1 MTTWAI
7 VPVKPLRQSK
17 SRLGSVLGAEERL
30 ALSREML
37 NRVLEALAGVPEI
50 ERTLL
55 VSRDSEAMAL
65 ARQHGARTL
74 SERSRLAHLSRP
86 SRPREASWKD
96 GGPPGLA
103 ARTGCPSGSRRGPPI
118 DLNQALQQATRAAV
132 GSGASAVLVVPA
144 DLPLV
149 TADDLR
155 QLVELA
161 GTPPV
166 VVLAPDRRQSGT
178 NAMLASPAGLIEYSF
193 GPSSFDR
200 HRALGIA
207 AGARVLVC
215 DRPGLALDLD
225 LPEDLGLFREIS
237 GGKAA

>member
-7 VPVKPLRQSK
+7 VPVKPMRRAK
-17 SRLGSVLGAEERL
+17 SRLGSVLGADERL

-37 NRVLEALAGVPEI
+37 NRVLEALVGVPEI

-65 ARQHGARTL
+65 ARHHGARTL
-74 SERSRLAHLSRP
+74 SER
-86 SRPREASWKD
+86 
-96 GGPPGLA
+96 
-103 ARTGCPSGSRRGPPI
+103 PPI

-155 QLVELA
+155 ELVSLA
-161 GTPPV
+161 ESPPV
-166 VVLAPDRRQSGT
+166 VVIAPDRRQAGT
-178 NAMLASPAGLIEYSF
+178 NALLASPAGLIEYAF

-200 HRALGIA
+200 HRALALA

-225 LPEDLGLFREIS
+225 LPEDLGLFRKAS

>member
-7 VPVKPLRQSK
+7 VPVKPLRRAK
-17 SRLGSVLGAEERL
+17 SRLSSVLGAEERL
-30 ALSREML
+30 ELSREML
-37 NRVLEALAGVPEI
+37 NRVLEALAKVPEI

-65 ARQHGARTL
+65 ARHHGARTL
-74 SERSRLAHLSRP
+74 SER
-86 SRPREASWKD
+86 
-96 GGPPGLA
+96 
-103 ARTGCPSGSRRGPPI
+103 PPI

-155 QLVELA
+155 ELVSLA
-161 GTPPV
+161 ESLPV
-166 VVLAPDRRQSGT
+166 VVIAPDRRQAGT
-178 NAMLASPAGLIEYSF
+178 NALLASPAGLIEYAF

-200 HRALGIA
+200 HRALALA

-225 LPEDLGLFREIS
+225 LPEDLGLFRKAT

>member
-1 MTTWAI
+1 MTIWAI
-7 VPVKPLRQSK
+7 VPVKPLRRAK
-17 SRLGSVLGAEERL
+17 SRLSPVLGGEERL

-37 NRVLEALAGVPEI
+37 NRVLAALARIPDI

-74 SERSRLAHLSRP
+74 SER
-86 SRPREASWKD
+86 
-96 GGPPGLA
+96 
-103 ARTGCPSGSRRGPPI
+103 PPI
-118 DLNQALQQATRAAV
+118 DLNQALQQATRAAL

-149 TADDLR
+149 TTEDL
-155 QLVELA
+155 QHLLA
-161 GTPPV
+161 LGAAPPV
-166 VVLAPDRRQSGT
+166 VVLAPDRHGSGT
-178 NAMLASPAGLIEYSF
+178 NALMVSPAGLIEYAF

-200 HRALGIA
+200 HRMLALASGS
-207 AGARVLVC
+207 RVAVC

-225 LPEDLGLFREIS
+225 LPEDLGLLREAS
-237 GGKAA
+237 GGRAA

>member
-7 VPVKPLRQSK
+7 VPVKPMRRAK
-17 SRLGSVLGAEERL
+17 SRLSSVLGAEERL

-37 NRVLEALAGVPEI
+37 NRVLEALAGVSGI

-55 VSRDSEAMAL
+55 VSRDTEAMAL
-65 ARQHGARTL
+65 ARHHGARTL
-74 SERSRLAHLSRP
+74 SERSRSA
-86 SRPREASWKD
+86 
-96 GGPPGLA
+96 
-103 ARTGCPSGSRRGPPI
+103 SRRGPPI

-149 TADDLR
+149 TVEDL
-155 QLVELA
+155 QELVALSA
-161 GTPPV
+161 SPPV
-166 VVLAPDRRQSGT
+166 VVLAPDRRQAGT
-178 NAMLASPAGLIEYSF
+178 NALLASPAGLIEYAF

-200 HRALGIA
+200 HRASALA

-225 LPEDLGLFREIS
+225 LPEDLALFREAS

>member
-1 MTTWAI
+1 
-7 VPVKPLRQSK
+7 
-17 SRLGSVLGAEERL
+17 
-30 ALSREML
+30 ML
-37 NRVLEALAGVPEI
+37 NRVLEALASVPEI

-65 ARQHGARTL
+65 ARHHGARTL
-74 SERSRLAHLSRP
+74 SER
-86 SRPREASWKD
+86 
-96 GGPPGLA
+96 
-103 ARTGCPSGSRRGPPI
+103 PPI

-155 QLVELA
+155 ELVSLA
-161 GTPPV
+161 ESPPV
-166 VVLAPDRRQSGT
+166 VVIAPDRRQAGT
-178 NAMLASPAGLIEYSF
+178 NALLASPAGLIEYAF
-193 GPSSFDR
+193 GASSFDR
-200 HRALGIA
+200 HRALALA

-225 LPEDLGLFREIS
+225 LPEDLGLFRKAT

>member
-7 VPVKPLRQSK
+7 VPVKPMRRAK

-37 NRVLEALAGVPEI
+37 NRVLEALASVPEI

-74 SERSRLAHLSRP
+74 SER
-86 SRPREASWKD
+86 
-96 GGPPGLA
+96 
-103 ARTGCPSGSRRGPPI
+103 PPI

-155 QLVELA
+155 ELVTLA
-161 GTPPV
+161 ESPPV
-166 VVLAPDRRQSGT
+166 VVIAPDRRQAGT
-178 NAMLASPAGLIEYSF
+178 NALLSSPAGLIEYAF

-200 HRALGIA
+200 HRALA
-207 AGARVLVC
+207 LATGARVLVC

-225 LPEDLGLFREIS
+225 LPEDLGLFRAVM

>member
-7 VPVKPLRQSK
+7 VPVKPLRRAK

-37 NRVLEALAGVPEI
+37 NRVLEALVRVAEI

-65 ARQHGARTL
+65 ARHHGARTL
-74 SERSRLAHLSRP
+74 SER
-86 SRPREASWKD
+86 
-96 GGPPGLA
+96 
-103 ARTGCPSGSRRGPPI
+103 PPI

-155 QLVELA
+155 ELVTLA
-161 GTPPV
+161 ESPPV
-166 VVLAPDRRQSGT
+166 VVIAPDRRQAGT
-178 NAMLASPAGLIEYSF
+178 NALLASPAGLIEYAF

-200 HRALGIA
+200 HRALALA

-225 LPEDLGLFREIS
+225 LPEDLGLFRKAT

>member
-7 VPVKPLRQSK
+7 VPVKPLRRAK
-17 SRLGSVLGAEERL
+17 SRLSSVLGAEERL
-30 ALSREML
+30 ELSREML
-37 NRVLEALAGVPEI
+37 NRVLEALAKVPEI

-65 ARQHGARTL
+65 ARHHGARTL
-74 SERSRLAHLSRP
+74 SER
-86 SRPREASWKD
+86 
-96 GGPPGLA
+96 
-103 ARTGCPSGSRRGPPI
+103 PPI

-155 QLVELA
+155 ALVSLA
-161 GTPPV
+161 ESPPV
-166 VVLAPDRRQSGT
+166 LVIAPDRRQAGT
-178 NAMLASPAGLIEYSF
+178 NAMLASPAGLIEYAF

-200 HRALGIA
+200 HRALALA

-225 LPEDLGLFREIS
+225 LPEDLGLFRKAT

>member
-7 VPVKPLRQSK
+7 VPVKPLRRAK

-37 NRVLEALAGVPEI
+37 NRVLEALVGVPEI

-65 ARQHGARTL
+65 ARHHGARTL
-74 SERSRLAHLSRP
+74 SER
-86 SRPREASWKD
+86 
-96 GGPPGLA
+96 
-103 ARTGCPSGSRRGPPI
+103 PPI

-155 QLVELA
+155 ELVSLA
-161 GTPPV
+161 ESPPV
-166 VVLAPDRRQSGT
+166 VVIAPDRRQAGT
-178 NAMLASPAGLIEYSF
+178 NALLASPAGLIEYAF

-200 HRALGIA
+200 HCALALA

-225 LPEDLGLFREIS
+225 LPEDLGLFRKAS

>member
-1 MTTWAI
+1 MTIWAI
-7 VPVKPLRQSK
+7 VPVKPLRRAK
-17 SRLGSVLGAEERL
+17 SRLSPVLGGEERL

-37 NRVLEALAGVPEI
+37 NRVLGALARIPDI
-50 ERTLL
+50 DRTLL

-74 SERSRLAHLSRP
+74 SER
-86 SRPREASWKD
+86 
-96 GGPPGLA
+96 
-103 ARTGCPSGSRRGPPI
+103 PPI
-118 DLNQALQQATRAAV
+118 DLNQALQQATRAAL

-149 TADDLR
+149 TSEDL
-155 QLVELA
+155 EEILA
-161 GTPPV
+161 LGVAPPI
-166 VVLAPDRRQSGT
+166 VVLAPDRHGAGT
-178 NAMLASPAGLIEYSF
+178 NALLVSPAGLIEYAF

-200 HRALGIA
+200 HRTLALA
-207 AGARVLVC
+207 AGARVAVC

-225 LPEDLGLFREIS
+225 LPEDLGLLRERS

>member
-7 VPVKPLRQSK
+7 VPVKPMRRAK
-17 SRLGSVLGAEERL
+17 SRLSSVLGAEERL

-37 NRVLEALAGVPEI
+37 NRVLEALAGVSGI

-55 VSRDSEAMAL
+55 VSRDTEAMAL
-65 ARQHGARTL
+65 ARHHGARTL
-74 SERSRLAHLSRP
+74 SER
-86 SRPREASWKD
+86 
-96 GGPPGLA
+96 
-103 ARTGCPSGSRRGPPI
+103 PPI

-149 TADDLR
+149 TVEDL
-155 QLVELA
+155 QELVALSA
-161 GTPPV
+161 SPPV
-166 VVLAPDRRQSGT
+166 VVLAPDRRREGT
-178 NAMLASPAGLIEYSF
+178 NALLASPAGLIEYAF

-200 HRALGIA
+200 HRASALT
-207 AGARVLVC
+207 AGARVQVC

-225 LPEDLGLFREIS
+225 LPEDLALFREAS

>member
-7 VPVKPLRQSK
+7 VPVKPLRRAK
-17 SRLGSVLGAEERL
+17 SRLSSVLSADERL
-30 ALSREML
+30 ALSRDML
-37 NRVLEALAGVPEI
+37 NRVLAALAQVAEI

-74 SERSRLAHLSRP
+74 SER
-86 SRPREASWKD
+86 
-96 GGPPGLA
+96 
-103 ARTGCPSGSRRGPPI
+103 PPI
-118 DLNQALQQATRAAV
+118 DLNQALQQATRVAV
-132 GSGASAVLVVPA
+132 ASGASAVLIAPA

-155 QLVELA
+155 QLVASA
-161 GTPPV
+161 GPPPV
-166 VVLAPDRRQSGT
+166 IVLAPDRRQDGT
-178 NAMLASPAGLIEYSF
+178 NALLASPPGLIEYAF
-193 GPSSFDR
+193 GPASLDR
-200 HRALGIA
+200 HRALGLA
-207 AGARVLVC
+207 AGARILVC

-225 LPEDLGLFREIS
+225 LPEDLGLFREAT

>member
-7 VPVKPLRQSK
+7 VPVKPLRRAK
-17 SRLGSVLGAEERL
+17 SRLSSVLGAEERL
-30 ALSREML
+30 ELSREML
-37 NRVLEALAGVPEI
+37 NRVLEGLAKVPEI

-65 ARQHGARTL
+65 ARHHGARTL
-74 SERSRLAHLSRP
+74 SER
-86 SRPREASWKD
+86 
-96 GGPPGLA
+96 
-103 ARTGCPSGSRRGPPI
+103 PPI

-155 QLVELA
+155 QLVTLA
-161 GTPPV
+161 ESPPV
-166 VVLAPDRRQSGT
+166 VVIAPDRRQAGT
-178 NAMLASPAGLIEYSF
+178 NALLASPAGLIEYAF

-200 HRALGIA
+200 HRALALA

-225 LPEDLGLFREIS
+225 LPEDLDLFRETT

>member
-7 VPVKPLRQSK
+7 VPVKPMRRAK

-37 NRVLEALAGVPEI
+37 NRVLEALVGVPEI

-65 ARQHGARTL
+65 ARHHGARTL
-74 SERSRLAHLSRP
+74 SER
-86 SRPREASWKD
+86 
-96 GGPPGLA
+96 
-103 ARTGCPSGSRRGPPI
+103 PPI

-155 QLVELA
+155 ELVSLA
-161 GTPPV
+161 ESPPV
-166 VVLAPDRRQSGT
+166 VVIAPDRRQAGT
-178 NAMLASPAGLIEYSF
+178 NALLASPAGLIEYAF

-200 HRALGIA
+200 HRALALA

-225 LPEDLGLFREIS
+225 LPEDLGLFRKAS

>member
-7 VPVKPLRQSK
+7 VPVKPLRRAK
-17 SRLGSVLGAEERL
+17 SRLSSVLGAEERL

-37 NRVLEALAGVPEI
+37 NRVLEALAKVPEI

-65 ARQHGARTL
+65 ARHHGARTL
-74 SERSRLAHLSRP
+74 SER
-86 SRPREASWKD
+86 
-96 GGPPGLA
+96 
-103 ARTGCPSGSRRGPPI
+103 PPI

-155 QLVELA
+155 ELVSLA
-161 GTPPV
+161 ESPPV
-166 VVLAPDRRQSGT
+166 VVIAPDRRQAGT
-178 NAMLASPAGLIEYSF
+178 NALLSSPAGLIEYAF

-200 HRALGIA
+200 HRALALA

-225 LPEDLGLFREIS
+225 LPEDLGLFRETT

>member
-7 VPVKPLRQSK
+7 VPVKPLRRAK

-37 NRVLEALAGVPEI
+37 NRVLEALAKVPEI

-65 ARQHGARTL
+65 ARHHGARTL
-74 SERSRLAHLSRP
+74 SERQ
-86 SRPREASWKD
+86 
-96 GGPPGLA
+96 
-103 ARTGCPSGSRRGPPI
+103 PI

-155 QLVELA
+155 ELVSLA
-161 GTPPV
+161 ESPPV
-166 VVLAPDRRQSGT
+166 VVIAPDRRQAGT
-178 NAMLASPAGLIEYSF
+178 NALLASPAGLIEYAF

-200 HRALGIA
+200 HRALALA

-225 LPEDLGLFREIS
+225 LPEDLGLFRKAS

>member
-7 VPVKPLRQSK
+7 VPVKPLRRAK
-17 SRLGSVLGAEERL
+17 SRLSSVLGAEERL
-30 ALSREML
+30 ELSREML
-37 NRVLEALAGVPEI
+37 NRVLEALAKVPEI

-65 ARQHGARTL
+65 ARHHGARTL
-74 SERSRLAHLSRP
+74 SER
-86 SRPREASWKD
+86 
-96 GGPPGLA
+96 
-103 ARTGCPSGSRRGPPI
+103 PPI

-149 TADDLR
+149 TAGDLR
-155 QLVELA
+155 ALVYLA
-161 GTPPV
+161 ESPPV
-166 VVLAPDRRQSGT
+166 LVIAPDRRQAGT
-178 NAMLASPAGLIEYSF
+178 NAMLASPAGLIEYAF

-200 HRALGIA
+200 HRALALA

-225 LPEDLGLFREIS
+225 LPEDLGLFRKAT